1 MADVGQADVL
11 YWVGCAGSYDP
22 RNQKVSQA
30 MVKILQT
37 AGVDFAILGE
47 EETCN
52 AEWARRAG
60 EEYLYQMQA
69 QENVE
74 TLKQYRFKRIV
85 TQCPH
90 CYNTLKN
97 EYPQFGG
104 DWRWCTTASSSTNC
118 WRRAN
123 SSRTGRW
130 DGGAGDLSR

>member
-1 MADVGQADVL
+1 VL

-30 MVKILQT
+30 MVKIFRA

-47 EETCN
+47 EESCN

-69 QENVE
+69 QENIE
-74 TLKQYRFKRIV
+74 TLKQYKFSRIV

-90 CYNTLKN
+90 CYNTLKQ
-97 EYPQFGG
+97 EYVQFGACG
-104 DWRWCTTASSSTNC
+104 RCFTT
-118 WRRAN
+118 AN
-123 SSRTGRW
+123 SSRADRYGQ
-130 DGGAGDLSR
+130 A